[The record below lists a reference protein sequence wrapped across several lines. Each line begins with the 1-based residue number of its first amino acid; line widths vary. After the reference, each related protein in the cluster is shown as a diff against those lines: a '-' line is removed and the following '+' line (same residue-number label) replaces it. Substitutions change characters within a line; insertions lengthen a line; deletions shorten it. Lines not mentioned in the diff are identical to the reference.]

1 MVFPK
6 ALLKGWPL
14 CYVLGVTKEEA
25 LGDKSLPGFE
35 RHPHYLASNPPTT
48 PGPAER
54 VGSLTRF

>member
-25 LGDKSLPGFE
+25 LGDKSLPGF
-35 RHPHYLASNPPTT
+35 
-48 PGPAER
+48 
-54 VGSLTRF
+54 